1 MSKQR
6 TFLATCAVISLSW
19 FSGLAM
25 VLTEGPA
32 RAATAV
38 PASPKATLQRLNGS
52 CERLLRMKT
61 EPGSTEENRV
71 KVEIKQFASE
81 LLDYT
86 ELCKRALGEHWAKM
100 PEDKRLDFV
109 ATLKELIERNY
120 IRQLRTNLDY
130 VVNYGEESIDAKE
143 AKVATAL
150 RLATKGKVTEV
161 QIDYRLIQQPDG
173 SWKVYDV
180 ITDELSLV
188 RNYRTQFQRIIG
200 GNNYD
205 GLLSRMKSKLAEDK
219 ASEGGAKPAETA
231 STPAPTPAPAGKPA
245 APTPAAKSEVKPGVA
260 PAGKPTTAPAGK
272 PTTAPAGKPTTA
284 PAGKPTT
291 PTPAKPTMV
300 VPTVT

>member
-1 MSKQR
+1 M
-6 TFLATCAVISLSW
+6 
-19 FSGLAM
+19 
-25 VLTEGPA
+25 
-32 RAATAV
+32 
-38 PASPKATLQRLNGS
+38 
-52 CERLLRMKT
+52 
-61 EPGSTEENRV
+61 
-71 KVEIKQFASE
+71 
-81 LLDYT
+81 
-86 ELCKRALGEHWAKM
+86 
-100 PEDKRLDFV
+100 
-109 ATLKELIERNY
+109 
-120 IRQLRTNLDY
+120 
-130 VVNYGEESIDAKE
+130 
-143 AKVATAL
+143 ATAL

-231 STPAPTPAPAGKPA
+231 ATP

-272 PTTAPAGKPTTA
+272 PPTAPAGKPTTA
-284 PAGKPTT
+284 PAGKPPT